1 MILTFGSSRRAAS
14 QSVVTSG
21 SSADVVMIPNSSS
34 SFRDALLAQA
44 RNPYSLSW
52 LWIPGSLALL
62 APSDAPIGAS
72 GNDEGAGSLQATRK
86 LTLRLLRLE
95 FLDRAAG
102 VAPGGESAADMGD
115 RL

>member
-21 SSADVVMIPNSSS
+21 SSADVVMNVNSSS
-34 SFRDALLAQA
+34 SFRDAPL
-44 RNPYSLSW
+44 
-52 LWIPGSLALL
+52 
-62 APSDAPIGAS
+62 
-72 GNDEGAGSLQATRK
+72 GAGPESILPVVVMDSGLARFARALRCAIAHRGMTRELVSLQATRK
-86 LTLRLLRLE
+86 LTLRLFRLE

-102 VAPGGESAADMGD
+102 VAPGAESAAHMGD

>member
-21 SSADVVMIPNSSS
+21 SSADVVMNVNSSL
-34 SFRDALLAQA
+34 SFRDAPL
-44 RNPYSLSW
+44 
-52 LWIPGSLALL
+52 
-62 APSDAPIGAS
+62 
-72 GNDEGAGSLQATRK
+72 GAGPESILPVVVMDSGLARFARALRCAIAHRGMTRELVSLQAT
-86 LTLRLLRLE
+86 LTLRLFRLE

-102 VAPGGESAADMGD
+102 VAPGAESAAHMGD